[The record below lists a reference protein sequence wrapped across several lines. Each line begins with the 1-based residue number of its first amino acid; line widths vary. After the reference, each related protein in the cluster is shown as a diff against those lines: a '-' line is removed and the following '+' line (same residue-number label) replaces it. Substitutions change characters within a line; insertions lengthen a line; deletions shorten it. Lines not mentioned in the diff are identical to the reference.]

1 MLGRRS
7 ARKKRVGE
15 LNEQEKEGERERE
28 RMRERREENGSGWLI
43 GSGRYRYRGLDSKFK
58 SYYLADAI
66 RRVRIGGSHE
76 EGGEEGGKGIAECAL
91 EN

>member
-1 MLGRRS
+1 M
-7 ARKKRVGE
+7 
-15 LNEQEKEGERERE
+15 
-28 RMRERREENGSGWLI
+28 ENGSGWLI

-66 RRVRIGGSHE
+66 RRVRIGGSLSKKKKKK
-76 EGGEEGGKGIAECAL
+76 GGRERGDGPEVRTTERAL